1 MNQEN
6 SVITHQFKLEKDTC
20 IRARIALQGLPK
32 QGLPKP
38 ATAAELQRFASMIL
52 KRPDNTRDGIREYM
66 RVLSYATMFV
76 ALSGTCDPKLRE
88 AFARF
93 WLLVQSSKLLEP
105 YEVKNIEEL
114 PAKWAREYTE
124 SDATPSVI
132 QFRNWQWTEDFDYLL
147 GAPPGVRNCG
157 VEEVLNAVFAR
168 YTTSESWS
176 MRCYL
181 ITYLWRRCAG
191 MGGQGP
197 TELFR
202 CLNVELSLY
211 VCTPKPGTATWFD
224 SEPNL
229 YVDTDFR
236 LDDDEPSYTSSLKI
250 TGDMKLAED
259 ELVGNIHARPPQGLG
274 IGCVSKLGSDTSQ
287 LQPFYAPTS
296 NSRHQQ
302 LSPNL
307 QDALVEPEL
316 CLTKPG
322 LEFGHGNSLEYGTGR
337 WPPVDE
343 PGVHQYPSSPVP
355 EPLTQWCNPLHQY
368 PAQKPY
374 PSLAGIEMP
383 AMYDKNF
390 TPGCPT
396 PPATDVKLH
405 VANDELFRVLGIT
418 WEVLVVAVMHII
430 TTYTTWEEKTHKYLM
445 YASIP
450 SPGTWKESEAKKE
463 TKSTKTVVIFPGVVH
478 SVLGQLFG
486 LGNRHHGWAHKSYCP
501 TCRRTWLAFTT
512 RVIATIINPENP
524 DSHNLCG
531 DDHDLM
537 LSLSI
542 YRQGTGTTPMLTLSQ
557 EKFDRLAAMILPRNP
572 GIDKNIARLLRRY
585 VESGDDIT
593 QLRTR
598 ARRHPVHGLPA
609 TTRLPKD
616 VTGFLAHLIRILYSE
631 QSTWKQAHWSGLEKL
646 GKRALVDPDRRDGS
660 KKRNITDTP
669 SPPALR
675 Y

>member
-1 MNQEN
+1 MSQKNGALRCVRFEL
-6 SVITHQFKLEKDTC
+6 TKDTC
-20 IRARIALQGLPK
+20 IRAGIALQGLSN
-32 QGLPKP
+32 P
-38 ATAAELQRFASMIL
+38 ATAAHLRRFITMIL
-52 KRPDNTRDGIREYM
+52 IRPENTQDGIRKHTHALIY
-66 RVLSYATMFV
+66 VTMF
-76 ALSGTCDPKLRE
+76 AAFSGACDSKLRG
-88 AFARF
+88 AFDRF
-93 WLLVQSSKLLEP
+93 WSLVQSSKLLEP

-114 PAKWAREYTE
+114 PAKWARENTE
-124 SDATPSVI
+124 PDATPVDF
-132 QFRNWQWTEDFDYLL
+132 QFPHWVWDEDFEFLL
-147 GAPPGVRNCG
+147 GAPQPKCG

-191 MGGQGP
+191 MGGQGSMGLWQCLDDELSTYVYP
-197 TELFR
+197 TEP
-202 CLNVELSLY
+202 E
-211 VCTPKPGTATWFD
+211 TAMWFD
-224 SEPNL
+224 SEPNICA
-229 YVDTDFR
+229 DADFR
-236 LDDDEPSYTSSLKI
+236 LDDEPSYTRSLEI
-250 TGDMKLAED
+250 TGDMKLTED
-259 ELVGNIHARPPQGLG
+259 ELVENILARPPHGLG
-274 IGCVSKLGSDTSQ
+274 IGCVSQLGSDTSQ

-296 NSRHQQ
+296 NSRHHP
-302 LSPNL
+302 LSLNL
-307 QDALVEPEL
+307 RDTLVEPEFGI
-316 CLTKPG
+316 TKPR
-322 LEFGHGNSLEYGTGR
+322 LEFGHGNSLEFGTGS
-337 WPPVDE
+337 WPPVND
-343 PGVHQYPSSPVP
+343 PGVHQYSSSPVP
-355 EPLTQWCNPLHQY
+355 GPLAQSRNPLHQY

-374 PSLAGIEMP
+374 PSLAGIPMP
-383 AMYDKNF
+383 AMYDENF
-390 TPGCPT
+390 APGCPT

-430 TTYTTWEEKTHKYLM
+430 TTYTTWEENTHKYLM

-450 SPGTWKESEAKKE
+450 SPGSWKESEAKKE

-598 ARRHPVHGLPA
+598 ARRHAKHGIPA
-609 TTRLPKD
+609 TTRLPKNA
-616 VTGFLAHLIRILYSE
+616 TGFLAYVIRILYSE
-631 QSTWKQAHWSGLEKL
+631 QSTWKQADWSRLEKL
-646 GKRALVDPDRRDGS
+646 VKRALVDPDRRDGS
-660 KKRNITDTP
+660 KKRHTTDTP
-669 SPPALR
+669 PHQL
-675 Y
+675 YDMDM